1 MNPQQPAK
9 IPVSSS
15 YVPFIP
21 SPEFWESQSNLQTTE
36 CQGNQKMEGYV
47 PEPVSQGEASKY
59 SYTPTPISQTQR
71 KEEKEVVT
79 QKKEC
84 SGSLKTQQR
93 KARRLRQKG
102 KNRTHETYVVPTA
115 MIPVKDA
122 YWFPVFWYSKKPT
135 NEHYLFKKT
144 FVTLRDKQRVMIK
157 TFNDGKITVWRAGEE
172 ITLRKAN
179 PYGIGLAH

>member
-1 MNPQQPAK
+1 MDPQPPAK

-21 SPEFWESQSNLQTTE
+21 PPEYWKNQET
-36 CQGNQKMEGYV
+36 QKMEEYL
-47 PEPVSQGEASKY
+47 PEPVTQGESPMY
-59 SYTPTPISQTQR
+59 SYTPTPINKSQR
-71 KEEKEVVT
+71 EEEREVT
-79 QKKEC
+79 NQKRNC
-84 SGSLKTQQR
+84 TGSLKTQQR

-102 KNRTHETYVVPTA
+102 KNRAHETYVVPTS
-115 MIPVKDA
+115 MIPIKDA

-172 ITLRKAN
+172 VILRKPN
-179 PYGIGLAH
+179 SFGIGLKH